1 MENKNT
7 ISCIFDIGQVFL
19 SYLCYHITNMIR
31 ISWEIQFL
39 VLPLPYH
46 LYINIYMST
55 INPFARPLYVM
66 LKPAGSLCNL
76 RCKYCYYLEKNNL
89 YQEQKS
95 HVISD
100 QMLEKFIKEYIE
112 SQTTPDVLFC
122 WHGGETLMRPISF
135 YRKALEL
142 QRTYARGRR
151 IDNSI
156 QTNATLLTDEWCEF
170 FRENNFLVGV
180 SIDGPQEF
188 HDEYRRT
195 ATGKPTFHKVMQGI
209 RLLNKHGVEWNAL
222 AVVNDFNADYPLDF
236 YHFFK
241 EIGCHY
247 IQFTPIVERKVNRN
261 DGLSLAPGMEEGGE
275 LIDFSVTPEQWGNF
289 LCTIFDEWVRND
301 VGQYY
306 IQIFDA
312 TLANWVGVQPGLC
325 TLAKECGHAGVME
338 FNGDVYSCDHF
349 VYPEHLL
356 GNIQNKTITEMMYG
370 EKQKA
375 FSRLKHDCLP
385 QQCRECQWQFAC
397 HGECPKNRFVR
408 DKYGN
413 PGLNYLCKGYRQF
426 FEHVKPYMDFM
437 KGELAAQRPPAN
449 VMNFVI
455 NAE

>member
-1 MENKNT
+1 
-7 ISCIFDIGQVFL
+7 
-19 SYLCYHITNMIR
+19 
-31 ISWEIQFL
+31 
-39 VLPLPYH
+39 
-46 LYINIYMST
+46 
-55 INPFARPLYVM
+55 M

-135 YRKALEL
+135 YRRALEL
-142 QRTYARGRR
+142 QRRYAGGRR

-156 QTNATLLTDEWCEF
+156 QTNATLLTDEWSQF

-222 AVVNDFNADYPLDF
+222 AVVNDFNAEYPLDF

-247 IQFTPIVERKVNRN
+247 IQFTPIVERKVIRN

-301 VGQYY
+301 VGNYY

-370 EKQKA
+370 EKQKEFA
-375 FSRLKHDCLP
+375 RLKHDCLP

-413 PGLNYLCKGYRQF
+413 PGLNYLCRGYHQF

-437 KGELAAQRPPAN
+437 KGELAAKRPPAN

>member
-1 MENKNT
+1 
-7 ISCIFDIGQVFL
+7 
-19 SYLCYHITNMIR
+19 
-31 ISWEIQFL
+31 
-39 VLPLPYH
+39 
-46 LYINIYMST
+46 
-55 INPFARPLYVM
+55 M

-135 YRKALEL
+135 YRRALEL
-142 QRTYARGRR
+142 QRRYAGGRR

-156 QTNATLLTDEWCEF
+156 QTNATLLTDEWCQF

-222 AVVNDFNADYPLDF
+222 AVVNDFNAEYPLDF

-247 IQFTPIVERKVNRN
+247 IQFTPIVERKVIRN

-301 VGQYY
+301 VGNYY

-370 EKQKA
+370 DKQKEFA
-375 FSRLKHDCLP
+375 RLKHDCLP

-413 PGLNYLCKGYRQF
+413 PGLNYLCRGYRQF

-437 KGELAAQRPPAN
+437 KGELAAKRPPAN

>member
-1 MENKNT
+1 
-7 ISCIFDIGQVFL
+7 
-19 SYLCYHITNMIR
+19 
-31 ISWEIQFL
+31 
-39 VLPLPYH
+39 
-46 LYINIYMST
+46 MST

-76 RCKYCYYLEKNNL
+76 RCKYCYYLEKNAL
-89 YQEQKS
+89 YTEQKN

-100 QMLEKFIKEYIE
+100 EMLDKFIREYIE
-112 SQTTPDVLFC
+112 AQTSPDVLFC

-135 YRKALEL
+135 YRRAIEL
-142 QRTYARGRR
+142 QRKYARGRR
-151 IDNSI
+151 IDNTI
-156 QTNATLLTDEWCEF
+156 QTNATMLTDEWCEF

-209 RLLNKHGVEWNAL
+209 RLLNKHNVDWNAL
-222 AVVNDFNADYPLDF
+222 AVVNDFNADYPLEF
-236 YHFFK
+236 YNFFK

-247 IQFTPIVERKVNRN
+247 IQFTPIVERRIERN

-275 LIDFSVTPEQWGNF
+275 LVDFSVTPEQWGKF
-289 LCTIFDEWVRND
+289 LCTIFDEWVRHD
-301 VGQYY
+301 VGTYF

-312 TLANWVGVQPGLC
+312 TLANWAGVQPGLC
-325 TLAKECGHAGVME
+325 SLAKECGHAGVME

-356 GNIQNKTITEMMYG
+356 GNINEKTITEMMYG
-370 EKQKA
+370 EKQREFAK
-375 FSRLKHDCLP
+375 LKHELLP
-385 QQCRECQWQFAC
+385 RQCRECPVEFAC
-397 HGECPKNRFVR
+397 HGECPKNRFTR

-413 PGLNYLCKGYRQF
+413 PGLNYLCNGYRQF

-437 KGELAAQRPPAN
+437 KGELDAKRPPSN
-449 VMNFVI
+449 VMNFVAS
-455 NAE
+455 AE

>member
-1 MENKNT
+1 
-7 ISCIFDIGQVFL
+7 
-19 SYLCYHITNMIR
+19 
-31 ISWEIQFL
+31 
-39 VLPLPYH
+39 
-46 LYINIYMST
+46 MST

-76 RCKYCYYLEKNNL
+76 RCKYCYYLEKNAL
-89 YQEQKS
+89 YTEQKN

-100 QMLEKFIKEYIE
+100 EMLDKFIREYIE
-112 SQTTPDVLFC
+112 AQTSPDVLFC

-135 YRKALEL
+135 YRRAIEL
-142 QRTYARGRR
+142 QRKYARGRR
-151 IDNSI
+151 IDNTI
-156 QTNATLLTDEWCEF
+156 QTNATMLTDEWCEF

-209 RLLNKHGVEWNAL
+209 RLLNKHNVEWNAL
-222 AVVNDFNADYPLDF
+222 AVVNDFNADYPLEF
-236 YHFFK
+236 YNFFK

-247 IQFTPIVERKVNRN
+247 IQFTPIVERRIERN

-275 LIDFSVTPEQWGNF
+275 LVDFSVTPEQWGKF
-289 LCTIFDEWVRND
+289 LCTIFDEWVRHD
-301 VGQYY
+301 VGTYF

-325 TLAKECGHAGVME
+325 SLTKECGHAGVME

-356 GNIQNKTITEMMYG
+356 GNINEKTITEMMYG
-370 EKQKA
+370 EKQREFAK
-375 FSRLKHDCLP
+375 LKHELLP
-385 QQCRECQWQFAC
+385 QQCRECPVEFAC
-397 HGECPKNRFVR
+397 HGECPKNRFTR

-437 KGELAAQRPPAN
+437 KGELDAKRPPSN
-449 VMNFVI
+449 VMNFVAS
-455 NAE
+455 AE

>member
-1 MENKNT
+1 
-7 ISCIFDIGQVFL
+7 
-19 SYLCYHITNMIR
+19 
-31 ISWEIQFL
+31 
-39 VLPLPYH
+39 
-46 LYINIYMST
+46 MST

-76 RCKYCYYLEKNNL
+76 RCKYCYYLEKNAL
-89 YQEQKS
+89 YTEQKN

-100 QMLEKFIKEYIE
+100 EMLDKFIREYIE
-112 SQTTPDVLFC
+112 AQTSPDVLFC

-135 YRKALEL
+135 YRRAIEL
-142 QRTYARGRR
+142 QRKYARGRR
-151 IDNSI
+151 IDNTI
-156 QTNATLLTDEWCEF
+156 QTNATMLTDEWCEF

-209 RLLNKHGVEWNAL
+209 RLLNKHNVDWNAL
-222 AVVNDFNADYPLDF
+222 AVVNDFNADYPLEF
-236 YHFFK
+236 YNFFK

-247 IQFTPIVERKVNRN
+247 IQFTPIVERRIERN

-275 LIDFSVTPEQWGNF
+275 LVDFSVTPEQWGKF
-289 LCTIFDEWVRND
+289 LCTIFDEWVRHD
-301 VGQYY
+301 VGTYF

-312 TLANWVGVQPGLC
+312 TLANWAGVQPGLC
-325 TLAKECGHAGVME
+325 SLAKECGHAGVME

-356 GNIQNKTITEMMYG
+356 GNINEKTITEMMYG
-370 EKQKA
+370 EKQREFAK
-375 FSRLKHDCLP
+375 LKHELLP
-385 QQCRECQWQFAC
+385 QQCRECPVEFAC
-397 HGECPKNRFVR
+397 HGECPKNRFTR

-437 KGELAAQRPPAN
+437 KGELDAKRPPSN
-449 VMNFVI
+449 VMNFVAS
-455 NAE
+455 AE